1 MSRKSYPNVNAAN
14 QYARDVVRGKIVV
27 CQYVIDACQRHI
39 DDMAQ
44 EKSRKFRYRF
54 DKDLAEQAAKFIQ
67 LLPHTKG
74 EWAFKRMPITLEP
87 WQLFIVCSAFGWVQK
102 GTKLRRFREVYT
114 EIPRKNGKSAISAG
128 VALYCF
134 TCDNEFGAEVYSGAT
149 TEKQAW
155 EVFRPAK
162 LMCKRTPLLTEAFG
176 IEVNAKNM
184 NRPEDG
190 ARFEP
195 LIGDPGDGQSPHC
208 AIVDEYHEHDTDSLY
223 TTMLTGMGAR
233 RQPLMWA
240 ITTAGYNIE
249 GPCYDKRREV
259 IEMLNGTVPNDE
271 LFGVIYTV
279 DEKDDWT
286 DPNTLKKAN
295 PNMGVSVYSEFL
307 ISQQNRAKNNPRL
320 ASIFKTKHL
329 NIWVSARSAFF
340 NMLSWRACEDKTL
353 TLEMFEG
360 QSCYQSLDLARKI
373 DMNSRVKLFTREIE
387 GKRHYYC
394 ISPSFYV
401 PYNAVFSADIENQR
415 TAERFKKWVETK
427 HLTLTDGAEID
438 YRVILEDAI
447 ADNLNTPISE
457 SPIDPHGA
465 TNLSHHLADEGLNP
479 ITIVQNYT
487 NMSDPMKELEAAIAS
502 GRFHHDGNP
511 IMTWCMGNVV
521 GKYLPGNDD
530 VVRPIK
536 EQNENK
542 IDGAVALIMAIGRA
556 MLHEERDFLSSL
568 DPNEDLLFL

>member
-14 QYARDVVRGKIVV
+14 QYARDVVRGKIVA

-360 QSCYQSLDLARKI
+360 QSCYQGLDLARKI

-447 ADNLNTPISE
+447 ADNLNTPINE

-465 TNLSHHLADEGLNP
+465 TNLSHQLADEGLNP

>member
-87 WQLFIVCSAFGWVQK
+87 WQLFIVCSAFGWVHK

-162 LMCKRTPLLTEAFG
+162 LMCKRTPLLIEAFG

-195 LIGDPGDGQSPHC
+195 LIGNPGDGQSPHC
-208 AIVDEYHEHDTDSLY
+208 AIVDEYHEHDSDSLY

-259 IEMLNGTVPNDE
+259 IEMLNGTVPNEE

-279 DEKDDWT
+279 DEGDDWT
-286 DPNTLKKAN
+286 DPKVLKKAN
-295 PNMGVSVYSEFL
+295 PNMGISVYSEFL

-329 NIWVSARSAFF
+329 NIWVSARSAYF
-340 NMLSWRACEDKTL
+340 NMLSWRECEDKTL
-353 TLEMFEG
+353 TIEMFEG
-360 QSCYQSLDLARKI
+360 QSCVQALDLARKL
-373 DMNSRVKLFTREIE
+373 DMNSRVKLFTRDIE

-394 ISPSFYV
+394 IAPSFYV
-401 PYNAVFSADIENQR
+401 PYDSVFGSEVENQR
-415 TAERFKKWVETK
+415 TAERFKKWVQTG

-438 YRVILEDAI
+438 YRVILADAI
-447 ADNLNTPISE
+447 ADNLSNPIGE

-511 IMTWCMGNVV
+511 IMTWCIGNVV
-521 GKYLPGNDD
+521 GKFLPGNDD

-556 MLHEERDFLSSL
+556 MLNDQEDTLSSIL
-568 DPNEDLLFL
+568 ASRGLRSL

>member
-1 MSRKSYPNVNAAN
+1 MSRKSYLNVNAAN
-14 QYARDVVRGKIVV
+14 QYARDVVRGKIDV
-27 CQYVIDACQRHI
+27 CQYVIDACQRHL
-39 DDMAQ
+39 DDLARA
-44 EKSRKFRYRF
+44 ESRKFRYRF
-54 DKDLAEQAAKFIQ
+54 DKDLAERAAKFIQ

-87 WQLFIVCSAFGWVQK
+87 WQLFIICSAFGWVHK
-102 GTKLRRFREVYT
+102 GSKLRRFREVYT

-155 EVFRPAK
+155 EVFRPAR
-162 LMCKRTPLLTEAFG
+162 LMCKRTPLLIEAFG
-176 IEVNAKNM
+176 IEINAKNM

-195 LIGDPGDGQSPHC
+195 IIGNPGDGQSPHC
-208 AIVDEYHEHDTDSLY
+208 AIVDEYHEHSTDSLY

-240 ITTAGYNIE
+240 ITTSGDNIE

-259 IEMLNGTVPNDE
+259 IEMLTGIVPNEE
-271 LFGVIYTV
+271 LFGIIYTV
-279 DEKDDWT
+279 DEGDDWT
-286 DPNTLKKAN
+286 DPAVLKKAN
-295 PNMGVSVYSEFL
+295 PNMGVSIYHEFL

-320 ASIFKTKHL
+320 AGIFKTKHL
-329 NIWVSARSAFF
+329 NIWVSARSAYF
-340 NMLSWRACEDKTL
+340 NMLSWRECEDKAL
-353 TLEMFEG
+353 TLEQFEG
-360 QSCYQSLDLARKI
+360 QSCIQSLDLARKL
-373 DMNSRVKLFTREIE
+373 DMNSRVKLFSREID
-387 GKRHYYC
+387 GKRHYYS

-401 PYNAVFSADIENQR
+401 PYDAVFSANIENQR
-415 TAERFKKWVETK
+415 TAERFKKWVVTG
-427 HLTLTDGAEID
+427 HLKVTDGAEID
-438 YRVILEDAI
+438 YREILEDAK
-447 ADNLNTPISE
+447 ADNLTNPIE
-457 SPIDPHGA
+457 ETAIDPHGA
-465 TNLSHHLADEGLNP
+465 TNLSHQLADEGMNP

-511 IMTWCMGNVV
+511 IMTWCISNVV

-536 EQNENK
+536 EKNENK
-542 IDGAVALIMAIGRA
+542 IDGAVSLIMAIGRA
-556 MLHEERDFLSSL
+556 MLHEENDFLSSL
-568 DPNEDLLFL
+568 DPNEDLLIL